1 MTQKINNNT
10 PCESLHEVIKYHIS
24 SSRTN
29 FYKSFTNL
37 LLKLCTLENQKTYL
51 YTFEFICP
59 YNLEIVH
66 T

>member
-29 FYKSFTNL
+29 FYKSY
-37 LLKLCTLENQKTYL
+37 KS
-51 YTFEFICP
+51 FIEVMHRGEP
-59 YNLEIVH
+59 KNIFIYI
-66 T
+66 